1 MDKIEKNSDR
11 VKAAI
16 LNIKRYREIKDF
28 TREQMASDLNLS
40 LSGYAKLERGEI
52 EITLNR
58 LFEIAD
64 ILEVDVSQILN
75 FDAKYIF
82 NISNSQGVQGFDK
95 GGNYH
100 FHTQDIYREKYIAKL
115 EEEIQNLK
123 K

>member
-16 LNIKRYREIKDF
+16 LNIKRFREIKDL

-123 K
+123 R

>member
-1 MDKIEKNSDR
+1 MDKIGKNSDR

-16 LNIKRYREIKDF
+16 LNIKRFREIKDL

-52 EITLNR
+52 EITVNR

>member
-16 LNIKRYREIKDF
+16 LNIKRFREIKDL